1 MYIGIDVYKDS
12 CYLTAMDE
20 KGEVLWEKEVKARDT
35 GWIEELE
42 KGSRIA
48 MEAGTY
54 SKPLYNELK
63 RRGFDVLMAH
73 PRRLRLIAESTKKT
87 EMTAFILLIF

>member
-1 MYIGIDVYKDS
+1 MYIEIDVHKDS

-20 KGEVLWEKEVKARDT
+20 EGKVAWEKEVRT
-35 GWIEELE
+35 NELIEAME

-54 SKPLYNELK
+54 SRPLYNELRK
-63 RRGFDVLMAH
+63 RGFDVYMK
-73 PRRLRLIAESTKKT
+73 EQQ
-87 EMTAFILLIF
+87 LLLFQGM